1 MARMERNA
9 VVPVLY
15 RNSGMREMLIPG
27 ARCLKMV
34 VTKLMAP
41 AVFESVKRISASGQ
55 KSRLYEG
62 S

>member
-41 AVFESVKRISASGQ
+41 AVFESVKRISASG
-55 KSRLYEG
+55 
-62 S
+62 